1 MMRCKKRSERLS
13 IIPLGICAVSLLKQI
28 ALKWCAER
36 ERTSFSPPVINRISP
51 LLGSCASPNT
61 YSSDFS
67 PPYRNLSLLFG
78 RYILT
83 KSL

>member
-51 LLGSCASPNT
+51 LLGSRASPNET
-61 YSSDFS
+61 VA
-67 PPYRNLSLLFG
+67 R
-78 RYILT
+78 II
-83 KSL
+83 